1 LPLAGWEAAHPISA
15 HLTAVGA
22 FHGRS
27 IVATGAEVVASVAGK
42 VYGATRQLDAGRV
55 FTFCD
60 EWVTYTSQ
68 WDGTGAE
75 TCATDPAHNLCTGR
89 TADVYYQV
97 PQFWYN
103 AIRWASG
110 DKDCFYIEDVVR

>member
-1 LPLAGWEAAHPISA
+1 MIGS
-15 HLTAVGA
+15 
-22 FHGRS
+22 S
-27 IVATGAEVVASVAGK
+27 IGQVANRVRLRWLKCVRCA
-42 VYGATRQLDAGRV
+42 GATRQLDAGRV